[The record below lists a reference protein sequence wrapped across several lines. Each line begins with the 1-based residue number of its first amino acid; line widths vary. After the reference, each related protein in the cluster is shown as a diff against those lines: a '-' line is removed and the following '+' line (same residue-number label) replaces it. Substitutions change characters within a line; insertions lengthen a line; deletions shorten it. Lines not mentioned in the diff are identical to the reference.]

1 MPFQLTPKKTGKY
14 EPYIAA
20 KYGSETNPPSW
31 ADILGDSHGTGF
43 SERLFS
49 ITQHENYSM
58 GIQYTAEYKEYGDC
72 IEDEELPGECYYRK
86 EPVKE
91 QISYLLYENKGNT
104 YNQIFSSSPSSVG
117 SISVINEAS
126 IGGFVVDQN
135 KNVVAEIIAPNETI
149 SLRKFNQKGKLL
161 WINDQ
166 LPDIDGI
173 IYDLISDT
181 SGNIYALYTSNVTSP
196 HSRFGGTYED
206 LSLTKLNGKNG
217 NIIWTTSAFKDHHY
231 EKTDLSSYVHGYE
244 ESDLKSSA
252 NSLLLVDEGSLL
264 LWGTSY
270 FPDYFSGTRVF
281 QVGLDSGDITDSSDI
296 DAASGY
302 DNSELFTDGETAYL
316 RTPLGAYALGE
327 LGFSESQTKA
337 DVAIA
342 SDGNTKTIN
351 ISAPNKFKIK
361 AIDKITNF
369 NPSTDTLEIDK
380 DSFGIGSSTTFA
392 AGENKKAVKKQ
403 LAKQDFDFLY
413 DEKKGGLYFNENGAD
428 KGYGDGGIIALL
440 KGAPDLTSDNLEFI

>member
-149 SLRKFNQKGKLL
+149 SLRKFNQKGKLI
-161 WINDQ
+161 WINDE

-173 IYDLISDT
+173 IYDLILDT
-181 SGNIYALYTSNVTSP
+181 SGNIYALYTSNAPSP
-196 HSRFGGTYED
+196 HSIYSMYRD

-231 EKTDLSSYVHGYE
+231 EKPDSCSYVSCYGDEHLD
-244 ESDLKSSA
+244 SNV
-252 NSLLLVDEGSLL
+252 NSLLLVDERSLL
-264 LWGTSY
+264 LYGSSL
-270 FPDYFSGTRVF
+270 FPDDFSGTRVF
-281 QVGLDSGDITDSSDI
+281 QVSIESGNIIDSSDI
-296 DAASGY
+296 DAAWDY
-302 DNSELFTDGETAYL
+302 EISELFTDGETAYL
-316 RTPLGAYALGE
+316 RTPLGSYALGE
-327 LGFSESQTKA
+327 LGFSESQMKA
-337 DVAIA
+337 DEIIGSV
-342 SDGNTKTIN
+342 GKTKTTN
-351 ISAPNKFKIK
+351 ISTPNKFKIK

-369 NPSTDTLEIDK
+369 SPSTDTLEIDTE
-380 DSFGIGSSTTFA
+380 SFGIDSSATFA
-392 AGENKKAVKKQ
+392 AGKNKREVKK
-403 LAKQDFDFLY
+403 LAKQDFDFIY
-413 DEKKGGLYFNENGAD
+413 DQKKGGLYFNENGAD
-428 KGYGDGGIIALL
+428 KGFGDGGIIAIL
-440 KGAPDLTSDNLEFI
+440 KGAPDLTSSNLEFV